1 MSNNKLRLLNIRC
14 TQGHIREAAVSK
26 LINAFLW
33 QRLSSVIYLY
43 LLLLLFLLPVLPLSL
58 LPLLIPPLA
67 VPVLNLLLQTLLFW
81 FFWLYFFLRFLSP
94 TTPIFRVFLRRYRVT
109 LYILCRFRSRTWSSA
124 IWTKAYIDINFPLAG
139 RTDLLP
145 FILAALSLYS
155 LTFR

>member
-67 VPVLNLLLQTLLFW
+67 VPVLNLLLQTLLF
-81 FFWLYFFLRFLSP
+81 LVL
-94 TTPIFRVFLRRYRVT
+94 
-109 LYILCRFRSRTWSSA
+109 
-124 IWTKAYIDINFPLAG
+124 LAV
-139 RTDLLP
+139 LLP
-145 FILAALSLYS
+145 ALSQSHNSHLQS
-155 LTFR
+155 LPQKIPCHPLHPLPVPESDMEFRNMDKSLH